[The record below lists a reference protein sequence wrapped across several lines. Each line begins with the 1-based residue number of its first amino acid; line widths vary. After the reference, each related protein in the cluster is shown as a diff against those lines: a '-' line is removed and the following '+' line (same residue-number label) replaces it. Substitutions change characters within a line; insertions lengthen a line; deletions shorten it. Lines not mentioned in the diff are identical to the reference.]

1 MNKGNVVKR
10 KSRKNDTK
18 SGRPLIVNQNLE
30 NQNKFLNE
38 HKVPG
43 AGSYSEPVIDDSNKE
58 DCIIKIFVTVI

>member
-1 MNKGNVVKR
+1 M
-10 KSRKNDTK
+10 
-18 SGRPLIVNQNLE
+18 NQNLE

-58 DCIIKIFVTVI
+58 DPKLKSR

>member
-1 MNKGNVVKR
+1 M
-10 KSRKNDTK
+10 
-18 SGRPLIVNQNLE
+18 NQNLE